1 MNDEKHTEKYC
12 NRKLFPFEGHPF
24 KVQDNEEMNALIES
38 IQEQGILS
46 PLIVRPKENT
56 EDEYEIV
63 SGHRRFRAAVKAGIK
78 EVPALIVPLDRD
90 AAAIAVVDS
99 NLHRE
104 HILPS
109 EKGFAYKL
117 KMEALSRQGK
127 RTDLTSGQIVPKS
140 DDNRTTAQ
148 IGMDMGD
155 SYKTV
160 QRYIR
165 LTNLIPPILDMV
177 DEKRIAFTP
186 AVELSYLLPEEQT
199 MLVSEME
206 YNDCTPNL
214 SQAQRLKALSIQGLF
229 TKEQLSA
236 IMSEEKSNQKERVK
250 IPVERIRKYFPKD
263 YTTTQME
270 EIIVKLCEAYHRKR
284 LRDRDSR

>member
-1 MNDEKHTEKYC
+1 MKNTPKNISIE
-12 NRKLFPFEGHPF
+12 KLFPFEGHPF

-109 EKGFAYKL
+109 EKAFAYKL

-127 RTDLTSGQIVPKS
+127 RSDLTSDQLGPKLTVEKIS
-140 DDNRTTAQ
+140 EN
-148 IGMDMGD
+148 D
-155 SYKTV
+155 SATQVK
-160 QRYIR
+160 RYIR
-165 LTNLIPPILDMV
+165 LTKLIPHILDMV
-177 DEKRIAFTP
+177 DEGKIAFTP
-186 AVELSYLLPEEQT
+186 AVELSYLLPEEQI

-236 IMSEEKSNQKERVK
+236 IMSEEKANQKERVK

-284 LRDRDSR
+284 LHDRDSR

>member
-1 MNDEKHTEKYC
+1 MINKNTTKNISIE
-12 NRKLFPFEGHPF
+12 KLFPFEGHPF
-24 KVQDNEEMNALIES
+24 KVQDNEEMNTLIES

-56 EDEYEIV
+56 EDKYEIV

-109 EKGFAYKL
+109 EKAFAYKL
-117 KMEALSRQGK
+117 KIEALSRQGK
-127 RTDLTSGQIVPKS
+127 RSDLTSDQLGPKLTVEKIS
-140 DDNRTTAQ
+140 EN
-148 IGMDMGD
+148 D
-155 SYKTV
+155 SATQVK
-160 QRYIR
+160 RYIR
-165 LTNLIPPILDMV
+165 LTKLIPHILDMV
-177 DEKRIAFTP
+177 DEGKIAFTP

-229 TKEQLSA
+229 TKEQLSV
-236 IMSEEKSNQKERVK
+236 IMSEEKANQIERVK
-250 IPVERIRKYFPKD
+250 IPAYRIRKYFPKD
-263 YTTTQME
+263 YTITQME
-270 EIIVKLCEAYHRKR
+270 ETIVKLCEAYHRKR

>member
-1 MNDEKHTEKYC
+1 MKNTPKNVAIE
-12 NRKLFPFEGHPF
+12 KLFPFEGHPF

-104 HILPS
+104 HIFPS
-109 EKGFAYKL
+109 EKAFAYKL
-117 KMEALSRQGK
+117 KAEALRHQGK
-127 RTDLTSGQIVPKS
+127 RSDLTSGQLGPKLTVEKIS
-140 DDNRTTAQ
+140 EN
-148 IGMDMGD
+148 D
-155 SYKTV
+155 SATQVK
-160 QRYIR
+160 RYIR
-165 LTNLIPPILDMV
+165 LTKLIPHILDMV
-177 DEKRIAFTP
+177 DEGRIAFTP
-186 AVELSYLLPEEQT
+186 AVELSYLQPKEQA
-199 MLVSEME
+199 MLLSEME
-206 YNDCTPNL
+206 YSDCTPNL

-236 IMSEEKSNQKERVK
+236 IMSEEKANQKERVK
-250 IPVERIRKYFPKD
+250 IPVERIQKYFPKD

-270 EIIVKLCEAYHRKR
+270 ETIVKLCEAYHRKR

>member
-1 MNDEKHTEKYC
+1 MKNTPKNIAIE
-12 NRKLFPFEGHPF
+12 KLFPFEGHPF

-38 IQEQGILS
+38 IQEQGVLS

-56 EDEYEIV
+56 ADEYEIV

-109 EKGFAYKL
+109 EKAFAYKL
-117 KMEALSRQGK
+117 KAEAIKRYGK
-127 RTDLTSGQIVPKS
+127 FNLGQLVPNY
-140 DDNRTTAQ
+140 DVTRTTAEIGQ
-148 IGMDMGD
+148 ISGE

-199 MLVSEME
+199 MLLSEME

-214 SQAQRLKALSIQGLF
+214 SQAQRLKELSMQGLF
-229 TKEQLSA
+229 TEERLSA
-236 IMSEEKSNQKERVK
+236 IMSEEKANQKERVK
-250 IPVERIRKYFPKD
+250 ISAERIRKYFPKD
-263 YTTTQME
+263 YTTAQIE
-270 EIIVKLCEAYHRKR
+270 ETIVKLCEAYHRKR

>member
-1 MNDEKHTEKYC
+1 MKNTPKNIAIE
-12 NRKLFPFEGHPF
+12 KLFPFEGHPF
-24 KVQDNEEMNALIES
+24 KVQDNEEMNTLIES

-46 PLIVRPKENT
+46 PLIIRPKENT

-90 AAAIAVVDS
+90 EASIAVVDS

-127 RTDLTSGQIVPKS
+127 RTDLTSTQVVSKLRSNEIIGQS
-140 DDNRTTAQ
+140 TDESRE
-148 IGMDMGD
+148 
-155 SYKTV
+155 TV
-160 QRYIR
+160 RRYIR
-165 LTNLIPPILDMV
+165 LINLIPPILDMV

-199 MLVSEME
+199 MLLSEME
-206 YNDCTPNL
+206 YSDCTPNL
-214 SQAQRLKALSIQGLF
+214 SQAQRLKTLSTQGLF

-236 IMSEEKSNQKERVK
+236 IMSEEKANQKERVK

-263 YTTTQME
+263 YTTTQIE
-270 EIIVKLCEAYHRKR
+270 ETIVKLCEAYHRKR

>member
-1 MNDEKHTEKYC
+1 MKNTPKNIAIE
-12 NRKLFPFEGHPF
+12 KLFPFEGHPF

-104 HILPS
+104 HIFPS
-109 EKGFAYKL
+109 EKAFAYKL
-117 KMEALSRQGK
+117 KAEALRHQGK
-127 RTDLTSGQIVPKS
+127 RSDLTSGQLGPKLTVEKIS
-140 DDNRTTAQ
+140 EN
-148 IGMDMGD
+148 D
-155 SYKTV
+155 SATQVK
-160 QRYIR
+160 RYIR
-165 LTNLIPPILDMV
+165 LTKLIPHILDMV
-177 DEKRIAFTP
+177 DEGRIAFTP
-186 AVELSYLLPEEQT
+186 AVELSYLQPKEQA
-199 MLVSEME
+199 MLLSEME
-206 YNDCTPNL
+206 YSDCTPNL

-236 IMSEEKSNQKERVK
+236 IMSEEKANQKEHVK
-250 IPVERIRKYFPKD
+250 IPVERIQKYFPKD

-270 EIIVKLCEAYHRKR
+270 ETIVKLCEAYHRKR

>member
-1 MNDEKHTEKYC
+1 MTNKNTTKNISIE
-12 NRKLFPFEGHPF
+12 KLFPFEGHPF

-38 IQEQGILS
+38 VQEQGVLS

-63 SGHRRFRAAVKAGIK
+63 SGHRRFRAAAKAGMK
-78 EVPALIVPLDRD
+78 EVPALIFPLDRD
-90 AAAIAVVDS
+90 EAAIAVVDS

-109 EKGFAYKL
+109 EKAFAYKL

-127 RTDLTSGQIVPKS
+127 RTDLTSGQLVPKS

-199 MLVSEME
+199 MLLSEME

-214 SQAQRLKALSIQGLF
+214 FQAQRLKELSMQGLF
-229 TKEQLSA
+229 TGERLSS
-236 IMSEEKSNQKERVK
+236 IMSEEKANQKERVK
-250 IPVERIRKYFPKD
+250 IPADRIRKYFPKD
-263 YTTTQME
+263 YTTAQIE
-270 EIIVKLCEAYHRKR
+270 ETIVKLCEAYHRKR

>member
-1 MNDEKHTEKYC
+1 MKNTTKNISIE
-12 NRKLFPFEGHPF
+12 KLFPFDGHPF
-24 KVQDNEEMNALIES
+24 KVQDNEEMNSLIES

-56 EDEYEIV
+56 DDEYEIV
-63 SGHRRFRAAVKAGIK
+63 SGHRRFRAAGKAGMK

-109 EKGFAYKL
+109 EKAFAYKL
-117 KMEALSRQGK
+117 KIEVLSRQGK
-127 RTDLTSGQIVPKS
+127 RTDLTSTQVVSKLRSNEIIGQS
-140 DDNRTTAQ
+140 TDESRE
-148 IGMDMGD
+148 
-155 SYKTV
+155 TV
-160 QRYIR
+160 RRYIR
-165 LTNLIPPILDMV
+165 LTNLILPILDMV

-199 MLVSEME
+199 MLLSEIE

-214 SQAQRLKALSIQGLF
+214 SQAQRLKQLSMQGLF
-229 TKEQLSA
+229 TEERLSA
-236 IMSEEKSNQKERVK
+236 IMSEEKANQKERVK
-250 IPVERIRKYFPKD
+250 IPAERIRKYFPKD
-263 YTTTQME
+263 YTTVQIE
-270 EIIVKLCEAYHRKR
+270 ETIVKLCEAYHRKR

>member
-1 MNDEKHTEKYC
+1 MPAPD
-12 NRKLFPFEGHPF
+12 RRG
-24 KVQDNEEMNALIES
+24 
-38 IQEQGILS
+38 G
-46 PLIVRPKENT
+46 
-56 EDEYEIV
+56 YEII
-63 SGHRRFRAAVKAGIK
+63 SGHRRQHAAELAGLDTLP
-78 EVPALIVPLDRD
+78 VIVREMTDD
-90 AAAIAVVDS
+90 AAILLMVDS
-99 NLHRE
+99 NLQRE
-104 HILPS
+104 SILPS
-109 EKGFAYKL
+109 ERAFAYKMKL
-117 KMEALSRQGK
+117 DAMK
-127 RTDLTSGQIVPKS
+127 RTSGRPSKENVS
-140 DDNRTTAQ
+140 Q
-148 IGMDMGD
+148 IGTQKRSDQIMAEELGE
-155 SYKTV
+155 SRNQI
-160 QRYIR
+160 QRFIR

>member
-1 MNDEKHTEKYC
+1 MKNTPKNIAIE
-12 NRKLFPFEGHPF
+12 KLFPFEGHPF
-24 KVQDNEEMNALIES
+24 KVQNNEEMNALIES

-56 EDEYEIV
+56 ADEYEIV

-109 EKGFAYKL
+109 EKAFAYKL
-117 KMEALSRQGK
+117 KAEAIKRYGK
-127 RTDLTSGQIVPKS
+127 FNLGQLVP
-140 DDNRTTAQ
+140 DYDVTRTTAEIGQ
-148 IGMDMGD
+148 ISGE

-199 MLVSEME
+199 MLLSEME

-214 SQAQRLKALSIQGLF
+214 SQAQRLKELSMQGLF
-229 TKEQLSA
+229 TEERLSA
-236 IMSEEKSNQKERVK
+236 IMSEEKANQKERVK
-250 IPVERIRKYFPKD
+250 ISAERIRKYFPKD
-263 YTTTQME
+263 YTTAQIE
-270 EIIVKLCEAYHRKR
+270 ETIVKLCEAYHRKR

>member
-1 MNDEKHTEKYC
+1 MKNTPKNIAIE
-12 NRKLFPFEGHPF
+12 KLFPFEGHPF

-90 AAAIAVVDS
+90 TAAIAVVDS

-104 HILPS
+104 HIFPS
-109 EKGFAYKL
+109 EKAFTYKL
-117 KMEALSRQGK
+117 KAEALRHQGK
-127 RTDLTSGQIVPKS
+127 RSDLTSGQLGPKLTVEKIS
-140 DDNRTTAQ
+140 EN
-148 IGMDMGD
+148 D
-155 SYKTV
+155 SATQVK
-160 QRYIR
+160 RYIR
-165 LTNLIPPILDMV
+165 LTKLIPHILDMI
-177 DEKRIAFTP
+177 DKGRIAFTP
-186 AVELSYLLPEEQT
+186 AVELSYLQPKEQA
-199 MLVSEME
+199 MLLSEME
-206 YNDCTPNL
+206 YSDCTPNL
-214 SQAQRLKALSIQGLF
+214 SQAQRLKALSMQGLF

-236 IMSEEKSNQKERVK
+236 IMSEEKANQKERVK

>member
-1 MNDEKHTEKYC
+1 MKNTPKNIAIE
-12 NRKLFPFEGHPF
+12 KLFPFEGHPF

-104 HILPS
+104 HIFSS
-109 EKGFAYKL
+109 EKAFAYKL
-117 KMEALSRQGK
+117 KAEALRHQGK
-127 RTDLTSGQIVPKS
+127 RSDLTSGQLGPKLTVEKIS
-140 DDNRTTAQ
+140 EN
-148 IGMDMGD
+148 D
-155 SYKTV
+155 SATQVK
-160 QRYIR
+160 RYIR
-165 LTNLIPPILDMV
+165 LTKLIPHILDMV
-177 DEKRIAFTP
+177 DEGRIAFTP
-186 AVELSYLLPEEQT
+186 AVELSYLQPKEQA
-199 MLVSEME
+199 MLLSKME
-206 YNDCTPNL
+206 YSDCTPNL

-236 IMSEEKSNQKERVK
+236 IMSEEKANQKERVK
-250 IPVERIRKYFPKD
+250 IPVERIQNYFPKD

-270 EIIVKLCEAYHRKR
+270 ETIVKLCEAYHRKR

>member
-1 MNDEKHTEKYC
+1 MKNTPKNIAIE
-12 NRKLFPFEGHPF
+12 KLFPFEGHPF

-46 PLIVRPKENT
+46 PLIVRPKKNT

-63 SGHRRFRAAVKAGIK
+63 SGHRRFRAAVKAEIK

-90 AAAIAVVDS
+90 TAAIAVVDS

-109 EKGFAYKL
+109 EKAFAYKL

-127 RTDLTSGQIVPKS
+127 RSDLTSDQVGRKLETAEIIGQQADESKNQV
-140 DDNRTTAQ
+140 R
-148 IGMDMGD
+148 
-155 SYKTV
+155 
-160 QRYIR
+160 RYIR

-186 AVELSYLLPEEQT
+186 AVELSYLLPEEQI

-206 YNDCTPNL
+206 YSDCTPNL

-236 IMSEEKSNQKERVK
+236 IMSEEKANQIERVK
-250 IPVERIRKYFPKD
+250 IPAHRIRKYFPKD
-263 YTTTQME
+263 YTITQME
-270 EIIVKLCEAYHRKR
+270 ETIVKLCEAYHRKR
-284 LRDRDSR
+284 LRDKNSR

>member
-1 MNDEKHTEKYC
+1 MKNTPKNIAIE
-12 NRKLFPFEGHPF
+12 KLFPFEGHPF

-104 HILPS
+104 HIFPS
-109 EKGFAYKL
+109 EKAFAYKL
-117 KMEALSRQGK
+117 KAEALRHQGK
-127 RTDLTSGQIVPKS
+127 RSDLTSGQLGPKLTVEKIS
-140 DDNRTTAQ
+140 EN
-148 IGMDMGD
+148 D
-155 SYKTV
+155 SATQVK
-160 QRYIR
+160 RYIR
-165 LTNLIPPILDMV
+165 LTKLIPHILDMV
-177 DEKRIAFTP
+177 DKGRIAFTP
-186 AVELSYLLPEEQT
+186 AIELSYLQPKEQA
-199 MLVSEME
+199 MLLSEME
-206 YNDCTPNL
+206 YSDCTPNL

-236 IMSEEKSNQKERVK
+236 IMSEEKANQKERVK
-250 IPVERIRKYFPKD
+250 IPVERIQKYFPKD

-270 EIIVKLCEAYHRKR
+270 ETIVKLCEAYHRKR

>member
-1 MNDEKHTEKYC
+1 MNEIKNIQITDLISAPD
-12 NRKLFPFEGHPF
+12 NPF
-24 KVQDNEEMNALIES
+24 KVTMDTEMERLIES
-38 IQEQGILS
+38 IAETGVIA
-46 PLIVRPKENT
+46 PIIARPTENGK
-56 EDEYEIV
+56 YEIV
-63 SGHRRFRAAVKAGIK
+63 SGHRRKYVCEYLGIK
-78 EVPALIVPLDRD
+78 SVPTIIKELDRNE
-90 AAAIAVVDS
+90 AVIFLVDS
-99 NLHRE
+99 NLQRE
-104 HILPS
+104 NILPS
-109 EKGFAYKL
+109 EKAFAYKL

-127 RTDLTSGQIVPKS
+127 RTDLTLGQLVPKS

-199 MLVSEME
+199 MLLSEME

-214 SQAQRLKALSIQGLF
+214 SQAQRLKEMSMQGLF
-229 TKEQLSA
+229 TAERLST
-236 IMSEEKSNQKERVK
+236 IMGEEKANQKERVK
-250 IPVERIRKYFPKD
+250 IPADRIRKYFPKD
-263 YTTTQME
+263 YTTAQIE
-270 EIIVKLCEAYHRKR
+270 ETIVKLCEAYHRKR